1 MHPAGHQVL
10 LVDHDPA
17 RRAEVERLL
26 TGEGFAVMPV
36 GDGLAAIRAARRR
49 RFALAV
55 TALGLPG
62 TLDGPTTVRQLRR
75 HQPWLRALYT
85 ADASERRYG
94 PVRDTGDVVPWPCR
108 EGELVG
114 CVFEMLQRNLLAP
127 TADDPPGRAAF
138 RRR

>member
-1 MHPAGHQVL
+1 MHPAGHHVL

-26 TGEGFAVMPV
+26 IGEGFAVMPI
-36 GDGLAAIRAARRR
+36 GDGLAAIRAARQG

-55 TALGLPG
+55 AALGLPG
-62 TLDGPTTVRQLRR
+62 ALDGPATVRQLRR

-85 ADASERRYG
+85 ADTGERRYG
-94 PVRDTGDVVPWPCR
+94 PVRVTDDVIPWPCR

-114 CVFEMLQRNLLAP
+114 CVFEMLQRNPLSA
-127 TADDPPGRAAF
+127 TADDPPGHAAF